1 MAEKSIT
8 LYDAVLALNG
18 GQKGFSVK
26 SDGTVE
32 YATECYSKEDFS
44 RIEIDT
50 SSFIVPS
57 KEDVLA
63 KFEELKSANQYK
75 IDREGQ
81 YPDIGDQ
88 LDDLYKKGAFSDEMA
103 AKIKKV
109 KDDNPKPS

>member
-1 MAEKSIT
+1 MAKRD
-8 LYDAVLALNG
+8 Y
-18 GQKGFSVK
+18 
-26 SDGTVE
+26 
-32 YATECYSKEDFS
+32 Y
-44 RIEIDT
+44 
-50 SSFIVPS
+50 
-57 KEDVLA
+57 DVLGVSKSA
-63 KFEELKSANQYK
+63 SFEELKSANQYK